1 MEFPCSGEELS
12 KARHAVLEAN
22 GIVDGYVR
30 PVVWRG
36 SEMMGISAQRNTI
49 HIAVA
54 AWEWPS
60 YFSPEARLK
69 GIRLAL
75 ADWRRPSPE
84 TAPVNTKAA
93 GLYMTCT
100 LAKHAA
106 ERDGYDDALMLDH
119 RGRVAE
125 TTGANIFFVR
135 DGVIHTPVP
144 DCFLDG
150 ITRRTAIGIAKANGI
165 EVIEEVIMP
174 DEISRA
180 EEVFVTGTAAEVTPV
195 SLIGQ
200 HTYKPGKICRLMIEE
215 YAKLTCG

>member
-1 MEFPCSGEELS
+1 
-12 KARHAVLEAN
+12 
-22 GIVDGYVR
+22 
-30 PVVWRG
+30 
-36 SEMMGISAQRNTI
+36 
-49 HIAVA
+49 
-54 AWEWPS
+54 
-60 YFSPEARLK
+60 LK

-75 ADWRRPSPE
+75 ADWRRTSPE

-150 ITRRTAIGIAKANGI
+150 ITRRTAIGIAKAKGI

-174 DEISRA
+174 EEISQA

-195 SLIGQ
+195 SVIGQ
-200 HTYKPGKICRLMIEE
+200 HTYQPGKVCRLMIEE